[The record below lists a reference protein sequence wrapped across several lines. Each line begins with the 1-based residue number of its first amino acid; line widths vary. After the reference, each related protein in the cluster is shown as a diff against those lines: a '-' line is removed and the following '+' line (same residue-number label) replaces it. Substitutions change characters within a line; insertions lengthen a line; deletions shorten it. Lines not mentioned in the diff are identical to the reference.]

1 MRPTRTRWARG
12 AECWARACHERGAS
26 AVGDS
31 VAIGE
36 NVLKALIAE
45 GPVAWAEE
53 RPARYVA
60 DGGEG

>member
-1 MRPTRTRWARG
+1 MRPTRTRLARG
-12 AECWARACHERGAS
+12 AVCRARAGHERGAS

-31 VAIGE
+31 VAVGE